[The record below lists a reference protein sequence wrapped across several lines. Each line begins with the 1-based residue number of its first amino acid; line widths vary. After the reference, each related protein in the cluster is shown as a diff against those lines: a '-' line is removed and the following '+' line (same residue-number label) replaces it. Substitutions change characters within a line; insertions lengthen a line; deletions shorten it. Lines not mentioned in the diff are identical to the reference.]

1 MILPG
6 AVEGLC
12 RKSRTPPAN
21 LAEVPLFPP
30 VFSRFLKQHSGPLT
44 ADLVLEPGDFGLGR
58 VPRRLKPASTVTSI
72 CGYCATGCQL
82 KLHLDEGGR
91 AINLT
96 PQAGYP
102 VNLGMA
108 CPKGW
113 QALDPLDSPERAT
126 VPLRRDATG
135 KQVPI
140 GWAEALDTFTTRF
153 KEIKE
158 RHGRESVAFLS
169 TGQIP
174 FEEMAFLGCLFK
186 FGMGFLHCDANT
198 RQCMA
203 TAVTAYK
210 QSFGFDAPPYSYA
223 DFEESDVIVLVG
235 SNLCIAHPILWQ
247 RVMRNRRNPEIVV
260 IDPRATETAQAAT
273 RHVMLKPKGDLA
285 LLYALAHCILR
296 DGRTDPESIG
306 RTEGIEEF
314 TAFLA
319 DYAPSAVAERTGM
332 SVEEIESLARTVSEP
347 GKRVSWWWT
356 MGVNQSYEGVRAA
369 QAMINL
375 ALITGNIGKPGTGAN
390 SITGQ
395 CNAMGSRLFSNTT
408 SLVGGHDF
416 ADAEHR
422 AKVAAEL
429 GIPEANIPSESS
441 LAYDQ
446 ILAAAEEGKIKGLW
460 IVATNPFHS
469 WIDSG
474 RLDALRGKLEFL
486 VVQDMYHTTESAR
499 AADLVLP
506 AAGWGEKDGC
516 FINSE
521 RRIGT
526 LKKVRQ
532 APGIA
537 LSDFRIFRLIANSW
551 GCGELFA
558 RWTDPESAFRL
569 LRDLTKDRP
578 CDITGIE
585 SYEMIDAFGG
595 IQWPYSA
602 GSEVARLSKLLAS
615 GAPPLAAELDLS
627 APASEDALPAA
638 TSKVALLPERRL
650 FEDGIYYTPSGK
662 ARILF
667 SPPAKMP
674 EGPDRDY
681 PYILLTGRG
690 TSSQWHTQSRTAKS
704 DILRKLYPQE
714 IYIEINPQ
722 DGARLGLKEHDTVRV
737 RSRRGALEAS
747 VYLAPT
753 VRPGQ
758 LFLPMHYPEVNRLTH
773 PSFDP
778 HSRQPNYKACAVA
791 LQKVTR
797 K

>member
-1 MILPG
+1 MPSI
-6 AVEGLC
+6 
-12 RKSRTPPAN
+12 PP
-21 LAEVPLFPP
+21 LISKL
-30 VFSRFLKQHSGPLT
+30 LKQHSGPLT
-44 ADLVLEPGDFGLGR
+44 ADLVLEPGNFGLGK
-58 VPRRLKPASTVTSI
+58 VPRRLLPAATTTSI

-82 KLHLDEGGR
+82 KLHLDEQGR
-91 AINLT
+91 AINLS

-113 QALDPLDSPERAT
+113 QALDPLDAPDRAT
-126 VPLRRDATG
+126 TPLLRDATG
-135 KQVPI
+135 KLAPV
-140 GWAEALDTFTTRF
+140 GWDEALHAFTTRL
-153 KEIKE
+153 KDIQT

-186 FGMGFLHCDANT
+186 FGMGFLHGDANT

-247 RVMRNRRNPEIVV
+247 RVMRNKRNPKIIV

-273 RHVMLKPKGDLA
+273 QHVMLKPKGDLA
-285 LLYALAHCILR
+285 LLYTLTHCILR
-296 DGRTDPESIG
+296 DGRTDAASIE

-314 TAFLA
+314 TEFLK
-319 DYAPSAVAERTGM
+319 DYAPETVSERIGM
-332 SVEEIESLARTVSEP
+332 SVAEIEALARTVSEP

-356 MGVNQSYEGVRAA
+356 MGVNQSYEGVRTA

-416 ADAEHR
+416 AYPEHR
-422 AKVAAEL
+422 AKVAAGL
-429 GIPEANIPSESS
+429 GIPLENIPSESS

-446 ILAAAEEGKIKGLW
+446 IVAAAEEGKIKGLW
-460 IVATNPFHS
+460 IIATNPFHS

-474 RLDALRGKLEFL
+474 RLEALREKLEFL
-486 VVQDMYHTTESAR
+486 VVQDMYHSTESAL

-526 LKKVRQ
+526 LKKVRE

-537 LSDFRIFRLIANSW
+537 LSDFRIFRLIARAW
-551 GCGELFA
+551 GCDELFSK
-558 RWTDPESAFRL
+558 WTHPEAAFQL
-569 LRDLTKDRP
+569 LRDLTKGRP
-578 CDITGIE
+578 CDITGVE
-585 SYEMIDAFGG
+585 DYEMIDRMGG
-595 IQWPYSA
+595 IQWPFPEGSA
-602 GSEVARLSKLLAS
+602 KEE
-615 GAPPLAAELDLS
+615 APS
-627 APASEDALPAA
+627 A
-638 TSKVALLPERRL
+638 KERRL

-662 ARILF
+662 AKILF
-667 SPPAKMP
+667 SPPAEMP
-674 EGPDRDY
+674 EGADKDFPFL
-681 PYILLTGRG
+681 LLTGRG

-704 DILRKLYPQE
+704 DILQKLYPQE
-714 IYIEINPQ
+714 LYVEIHPA
-722 DGARLGLKEHDTVRV
+722 DAKRLGLKEHDPVRI
-737 RSRRGALEAS
+737 RSRRGELVAS

-753 VRPGQ
+753 VAPGQ

-791 LQKVTR
+791 LEKAN
-797 K
+797 KHG

>member
-1 MILPG
+1 MAGRARPVLPF
-6 AVEGLC
+6 L
-12 RKSRTPPAN
+12 P
-21 LAEVPLFPP
+21 VPLIPSI
-30 VFSRFLKQHSGPLT
+30 VSKFLKQHSGPLT
-44 ADLVLEPGDFGLGR
+44 ADLVLEPGNFGLGR
-58 VPRRLKPASTVTSI
+58 VPARLRPASTVTSI

-91 AINLT
+91 AINLS

-113 QALDPLDSPERAT
+113 QALDPLDSPDRAT
-126 VPLRRDATG
+126 VPLLRDAEG
-135 KQVPI
+135 KLQPV
-140 GWAEALDTFTTRF
+140 GWAEAMNAFTTRLQG
-153 KEIKE
+153 IKE
-158 RHGRESVAFLS
+158 KHGRESVAFLS

-174 FEEMAFLGCLFK
+174 FEEMGFLGSLFK

-235 SNLCIAHPILWQ
+235 SNICIAHPILWQ
-247 RVMRNRRNPEIVV
+247 RVMRNQRSPKIIV

-273 RHVMLKPKGDLA
+273 QHVALKPKGDLA

-296 DGRTDPESIG
+296 DGRTDAASIE
-306 RTEGIEEF
+306 RTEGIEDF
-314 TAFLA
+314 ALFLQ
-319 DYAPSAVAERTGM
+319 DYSPAAVTERTGM
-332 SVEEIESLARTVSEP
+332 TVEEIEALALAVSEP

-408 SLVGGHDF
+408 SLVGGHEF
-416 ADAEHR
+416 GYEAHR
-422 AKVAAEL
+422 EKVAAGL
-429 GIPEANIPSESS
+429 GIPVENIPSETS

-474 RLDALRGKLEFL
+474 RLAALREKLEFL
-486 VVQDMYHTTESAR
+486 VVQDMYHSTESAR

-506 AAGWGEKDGC
+506 AAGWGEKEGC

-532 APGIA
+532 SPGIA
-537 LSDFRIFRLIANSW
+537 LSDFRIFRLIADAW
-551 GCGELFA
+551 GCAEMFA
-558 RWTDPESAFRL
+558 KWTDPEAAFRI

-585 SYEMIDAFGG
+585 GYEMIDRMGG
-595 IQWPYSA
+595 IQWPFPA
-602 GSEVARLSKLLAS
+602 GMDEGTTR
-615 GAPPLAAELDLS
+615 
-627 APASEDALPAA
+627 
-638 TSKVALLPERRL
+638 ERRL

-662 ARILF
+662 AQILF
-667 SPPAKMP
+667 TAPAPLP
-674 EGPDRDY
+674 EDTDAEY
-681 PYILLTGRG
+681 PFMLLTGRG
-690 TSSQWHTQSRTAKS
+690 TSSQWHTQSRTGKS
-704 DILRKLYPQE
+704 DILRKLYPQDAYVE
-714 IYIEINPQ
+714 IHPA
-722 DGARLGLKEHDTVRV
+722 DAARLSLKEHDAVLI
-737 RSRRGALEAS
+737 RSRRGEMQAS

-753 VRPGQ
+753 VQRGQ
-758 LFLPMHYPEVNRLTH
+758 VFLPMHYPEVNRLTH

-791 LQKVTR
+791 LKKVR
-797 K
+797 

>member
-1 MILPG
+1 MLSK
-6 AVEGLC
+6 L
-12 RKSRTPPAN
+12 
-21 LAEVPLFPP
+21 
-30 VFSRFLKQHSGPLT
+30 LKQHTGPLT
-44 ADLVLEPGDFGLGR
+44 ADLVLEPGHFGLGK
-58 VPRRLKPASTVTSI
+58 VPKRLKPVSTVTSI

-82 KLHLDEGGR
+82 KLHLDENGR

-113 QALDPLDSPERAT
+113 QALDPLDSPDRAT
-126 VPLRRDATG
+126 TPLLRNEAGELVP
-135 KQVPI
+135 V
-140 GWAEALDTFTTRF
+140 GWAEAMEAFVTRF
-153 KEIKE
+153 KEIQEK
-158 RHGRESVAFLS
+158 HGRESVGFLS

-186 FGMGFLHCDANT
+186 FGMGFIHGDANT

-203 TAVTAYK
+203 TAVAAYK

-247 RVMRNRRNPEIVV
+247 RVMRNKRNPQIIV

-273 RHVMLKPKGDLA
+273 QHVNLKPKGDLA
-285 LLYALAHCILR
+285 LLYTLAHCIIR
-296 DGRTDPESIG
+296 DGRTDPASIKN
-306 RTEGIEEF
+306 TEGYDDF
-314 TAFLA
+314 VAFLR
-319 DYAPSAVAERTGM
+319 DYSPAAVSDRTGL
-332 SVEEIESLARTVSEP
+332 SVEEIEVLARTVSEP

-356 MGVNQSYEGVRAA
+356 MGVNQSYEGVRTA

-408 SLVGGHDF
+408 SMVGGHDF
-416 ADAEHR
+416 AYEEHR
-422 AKVAAEL
+422 EKVAAGL
-429 GIPEANIPSESS
+429 GIPLENIPSDYS

-460 IVATNPFHS
+460 IIATNPFHS

-474 RLDALRGKLEFL
+474 RLATLREKLEFV
-486 VVQDMYHTTESAR
+486 VVQDMFHTTESAR

-506 AAGWGEKDGC
+506 SAAWGEKDGC

-526 LKKVRQ
+526 LKKVRE

-537 LSDFRIFRLIANSW
+537 LSDFRIFRLIAHAW
-551 GCGELFA
+551 GCDDLFV

-578 CDITGIE
+578 CDITGVE
-585 SYEMIDAFGG
+585 GYEMIDRLGG
-595 IQWPYSA
+595 VQWPY
-602 GSEVARLSKLLAS
+602 
-615 GAPPLAAELDLS
+615 
-627 APASEDALPAA
+627 PAA
-638 TSKVALLPERRL
+638 NPPAERERRL
-650 FEDGIYYTPSGK
+650 FEDGKYYTPSGK
-662 ARILF
+662 AKLLF
-667 SPPAKMP
+667 SPPAELP
-674 EGPDRDY
+674 EPTDAAY
-681 PYILLTGRG
+681 PFTLLTGRG

-704 DILRKLYPQE
+704 DILKKLYPQE
-714 IYIEINPQ
+714 AYVEINPA
-722 DGARLGLKEHDTVRV
+722 DAARLRLKEHDAVII
-737 RSRRGALEAS
+737 RSRRGEMQAS
-747 VYLAPT
+747 VYIAPT
-753 VRPGQ
+753 VQPGQ

-791 LQKVTR
+791 LSKA
-797 K
+797 